1 MIKLIETISDLNL
14 ETISKIWLDSNL
26 DTHDF
31 IEKDYWLKNYPA
43 VKNTFP
49 TAKIYVYYHNDEIV
63 GFLGMIDNYIAGIFI
78 SKDFRSLGIGTQL
91 LNEVQAAYSKLTLS
105 VYQKNERACQFYL
118 KHGFKVIKNELDLET
133 NEIELFME
141 WAV

>member
-91 LNEVQAAYSKLTLS
+91 LNDVQAAYSKLALS
-105 VYQKNERACQFYL
+105 VYQKNERAYHFYL